1 MSDYSVTLSTTEP
14 NNYVGLI
21 KLRQG
26 DVASQSIQATIT
38 ANGQL
43 FNFDHLAVF
52 FNAVLPNGNVVRDKV
67 TNVDYA
73 NSKLNYVVADRFLQ
87 EVTQVTAWFSFEND
101 EKIVDSTKNFQ
112 YSVIAGWKECIP
124 QGNYIYELS
133 EIQREIEEI
142 ISNKDFTSLISK
154 ISSLETYIKYLDNS
168 KVSNVDLSTK
178 ISQQNEKISNIIS
191 GTPKGTFATLA
202 ALQTAY
208 PRGTEGVFLVLENGH
223 WYYYASGWKDGGVYQ
238 GVGIADGTVTLP
250 KLSSDISGLT
260 KIQMTSGYNI
270 TTGVAV
276 GATVSLT
283 PQSIARWNY
292 AIVSCV
298 AGDQF
303 TISGIG
309 GVSPRAWAFVDNNNN
324 LISKSAIS
332 ATLTNSII
340 TAPAGAAKLIINSST
355 IAVSYVGKPTMTSV
369 SESINNI
376 SNGYGENLTEYAVGG
391 NIKTG
396 GDVGTTV
403 DLTPRDIDDA
413 TGNIITNYI
422 CAITS
427 CTQGDRFKV
436 YGVGGVDARL
446 WAFLDTDNKLLS
458 VQIDNIGYKSNL
470 IITAP
475 SGSAKLIT
483 NFKTVDGNGN
493 ANPTELYLYTENN
506 VQSNTSRITNLEQI
520 RSVNFAKNYV
530 LGAINTT
537 GSIGTNINT
546 TVQSVANYRCVT
558 LSCTVGQKFRVHG
571 TGGVSPKLWA
581 FLDSSNNLVASQDS
595 AYAYVQQDVV
605 ITVPIGATKLIV
617 NFNVPTLQSA
627 AQALLCEYDV
637 TTVDNNEHAI
647 EITENQSYNP
657 IQTIEEDAISSFING
672 IHFSDELQSPLTDFK
687 KPGDLMVH
695 VSSFCIVDDIV
706 YMTYYANTISAA
718 ENPAQHTARFAH
730 CPLNDLSNKIF
741 VDLCNIG
748 DTINGKTVTAIY
760 DTILLRK
767 DDTTLYLMW
776 TVALDGEY
784 YRVYKTFDVAS
795 QAMSDTLINSYT
807 VGTVTNEFS
816 ISGMSSSLDANNI
829 TYKPISGDIG
839 IMQKLSTRVEGG
851 TTYYYT
857 GAYVGAFNCIIKSSD
872 LINWIYVSQPD
883 FVNDSQWEN
892 SVYVIGDKVFYF
904 CRQYAYSQFGF
915 LTFYN
920 IVTGQ
925 WSDPVMVYDAQSRSD
940 FFMYNDV
947 LYLVHAPKDRN
958 HIAIMQIDQTC
969 LNRSRDIKVAKVP
982 DYFYP
987 FTQIYNGE
995 LYMSFTQTRQHIWLS
1010 KFTLNAIST
1019 DAIIDKFKQLFLP

>member
-1 MSDYSVTLSTTEP
+1 MSLTNFKNADLTINNINTTYIPKQYASEGDYLGRTLTVQITDD
-14 NNYVGLI
+14 GLI
-21 KLRQG
+21 GRIDGAQLVLHWKNIASGLSDDSAFTLIDAENAIFRIEYPTNMMTPGTVKANILVIYQGKTTVSREFEITVANVAGQSTGVLAKAEFSALVAALSDANTWETRVSKIEESKADVLDVTDKLSKKADKSFVDAQF
-26 DVASQSIQATIT
+26 ATI
-38 ANGQL
+38 
-43 FNFDHLAVF
+43 
-52 FNAVLPNGNVVRDKV
+52 
-67 TNVDYA
+67 
-73 NSKLNYVVADRFLQ
+73 
-87 EVTQVTAWFSFEND
+87 
-101 EKIVDSTKNFQ
+101 
-112 YSVIAGWKECIP
+112 
-124 QGNYIYELS
+124 
-133 EIQREIEEI
+133 
-142 ISNKDFTSLISK
+142 
-154 ISSLETYIKYLDNS
+154 
-168 KVSNVDLSTK
+168 VSGS
-178 ISQQNEKISNIIS
+178 
-191 GTPKGTFATLA
+191 PKGTYTTLA
-202 ALQTAY
+202 ALKTAY
-208 PRGTEGVFLVLENGH
+208 PNGANGVFLVLEDGH

-238 GVGIADGTVTLP
+238 GVGIADGTVTLS

-283 PQSIARWNY
+283 PQSIAGWNY

-376 SNGYGENLTEYAVGG
+376 SNGYGENLVDYAIGG

-396 GDVGTTV
+396 GNVGTTV
-403 DLTPRDIDDA
+403 DLTPRDIDYT

-422 CAITS
+422 CVINI
-427 CTQGDRFKV
+427 CTEGDKFKIF
-436 YGVGGVDARL
+436 GAGGVDARL
-446 WAFLDTDNKLLS
+446 WAFVDSSNKLIA
-458 VQIDNIGYKSNL
+458 VQTDNIGYKTNVD
-470 IITAP
+470 ITAP
-475 SGSAKLIT
+475 AGADKLIA
-483 NFKTVDGNGN
+483 NFNLIDANNN
-493 ANPTELYLYTENN
+493 ANPTQLYRYSENN
-506 VQSNTSRITNLEQI
+506 VPSNNARITALESEVNSITSPNLADSATAGNI
-520 RSVNFAKNYV
+520 
-530 LGAINTT
+530 TT
-537 GSIGTNINT
+537 GTAIGTIIDL
-546 TVQSVANYRCVT
+546 TVQSIANYKCVIVP
-558 LSCTVGQKFRVHG
+558 CTVGNKFHVHG
-571 TGGVSPKLWA
+571 SGGINPRLWA
-581 FLDSSNNLVASQDS
+581 FVDSSNKLLAVQTDDLGITSDIVIVA
-595 AYAYVQQDVV
+595 
-605 ITVPIGATKLIV
+605 PIGATKLIV
-617 NFNVPTLQSA
+617 NFDLLDSSSRSNPAELYAFDNPTVKSNSYAIQNISKKAYDTISVIPEDSMSA
-627 AQALLCEYDV
+627 L
-637 TTVDNNEHAI
+637 
-647 EITENQSYNP
+647 
-657 IQTIEEDAISSFING
+657 ING
-672 IHFSDELQSPLTDFK
+672 IHFYDELQNHITDFA

-695 VSSFCIVDDIV
+695 VSSFCIINDIV
-706 YMTYYANTISAA
+706 YMTYYANTVTSA
-718 ENPAQHTARFAH
+718 EDPTKQTARFAYAS
-730 CPLNDLSNKIF
+730 LADLANKTF

-748 DTINGKTVTAIY
+748 DVINGKTVTAIY

-795 QAMSDTLINSYT
+795 QAMSDTLINSFT

-816 ISGMSSSLDANNI
+816 ITGMSSSLDAGNI
-829 TYKPISGDIG
+829 AHKPINGDIG

-857 GAYVGAFNCIIKSSD
+857 GAYAGPFNCIIKSSD

-883 FVNDSQWEN
+883 FFNESQWEN

-987 FTQIYNGE
+987 FVQIYNGE
-995 LYMSFTQTRQHIWLS
+995 LYMSFTQTRKHIWLS